1 MENTDKNY
9 VVRSAVKADW
19 HDAMQLAWRTFLR
32 FEAQDYTTEGIRNFS
47 DFVND
52 KILYQMFLN
61 GDYTMFVAYDED
73 RIIGMITLRSYT
85 HISLLFVDEQYH
97 RRGVGR
103 ALIERLCVYL
113 KEERYE
119 DHVTVNAAP
128 YGVGFYHRL
137 GFADT
142 EAAVTRDGITYTP
155 MERKLI

>member
-1 MENTDKNY
+1 MENENTR
-9 VVRSAVKADW
+9 VLVRAAKSRDW

-32 FEAQDYTTEGIRNFS
+32 FEAQDYTPEGIRNFS
-47 DFVND
+47 DFVSD
-52 KILYQMFLN
+52 KILYQMFLA
-61 GDYTMFVAYDED
+61 GDYTMFVAVDGKQ
-73 RIIGMITLRSYT
+73 IVGMITLRSHT

-97 RRGVGR
+97 RRGVGT
-103 ALIERLCVYL
+103 ALMERLCQFL

-137 GFADT
+137 GFVDT
-142 EAAVTRDGITYTP
+142 ESAVTRDGITYTP

>member
-1 MENTDKNY
+1 MENANKNY
-9 VVRSAVKADW
+9 VVRAAAKVDW

-61 GDYTMFVAYDED
+61 GDYIMFVAYDGD
-73 RIIGMITLRSYT
+73 KMIGMITLRSYT

-97 RRGVGR
+97 RQGVGR

-119 DHVTVNAAP
+119 DHITVNAAP

>member
-1 MENTDKNY
+1 
-9 VVRSAVKADW
+9 
-19 HDAMQLAWRTFLR
+19 MQLAWRTFLR
-32 FEAQDYTTEGIRNFS
+32 FEAQDYTAEGIRNFS

-61 GDYTMFVAYDED
+61 GDYIMFVAFDGD
-73 RIIGMITLRSYT
+73 KMIGMITLRSYT

-97 RRGVGR
+97 RQGVGR
-103 ALIERLCVYL
+103 TLIERLCVYL
-113 KEERYE
+113 KKERYE

-128 YGVGFYHRL
+128 YGVDFYHRL